1 MVYDMRPFIVLGF
14 ISLLIFPSGFE
25 GKRYPRTLNATAS
38 EAARPYFDQGLL
50 LLHNFEYV
58 DAAEQFVLAQ
68 QKDPGFVLSYWGEA
82 MTYDHPVWRNGNLD
96 KSRAALEKI
105 GATDAERSD
114 RAKTALEKDLMAGA
128 GILFGEG
135 SKIDRE
141 RAYAEHMAELYVKY
155 PANRDV
161 AAFYALSLLAT
172 KDDWTQWEDN
182 NVQAAEVAHSILE
195 ADPDHPGAL
204 HYLIHA
210 DDHPLYASRGLAAA
224 DRYAKVASY
233 AGHALHM
240 PSHIYLALGMWDEV
254 VNSNEVSWQA
264 GVDRKQKK
272 ALNNDALNY
281 HAHWWLA
288 YGYLQQG
295 RFGRTKELIDNQVS
309 FVNELPSGV
318 AYFHLL
324 QMKGPYLFNT
334 DDWKGGVA
342 NIHIDERKLDDGDW
356 YTHNFLEGYHL
367 FKRGKS
373 AELANLIKTID
384 ARMIKS
390 RQLQNASQDVAVC
403 GLPESRPEEVKAAR
417 RYMSELKGLHA
428 WLERDPVAAESHLK
442 ESLPPKGS
450 VVIGPPKF
458 LISPHEI
465 YGHFLMEHDRPREA
479 LQQFEKA
486 LAASPNRYIGLKG
499 KLAAARMLK
508 DTDLERSTLEQL
520 DRNLKSAD
528 QAARKDIW

>member
-1 MVYDMRPFIVLGF
+1 MRPYIVLAF
-14 ISLLIFPSGFE
+14 TSLLVFPSGFE
-25 GKRYPRTLNATAS
+25 DTRYPETLDATAS

-58 DAAEQFVLAQ
+58 DAAEQFLLAQ

-82 MTYDHPVWRNGNLD
+82 MTYDHPVWRNGNLE

-105 GATDAERSD
+105 GATDAERSA
-114 RAKTALEKDLMAGA
+114 RAKTPLEKDLMAGA

-135 SKIDRE
+135 AKVDRE
-141 RAYAEHMAELYVKY
+141 RAYADHMAELYAKY
-155 PANRDV
+155 PDNRDV
-161 AAFYALSLLAT
+161 AAFYALSVLAT
-172 KDDWTQWEDN
+172 KEDWTQWEDN
-182 NVQAAEVAHSILE
+182 NVEAAAIAQGILE
-195 ADPDHPGAL
+195 VDPDHPGAL

-210 DDHPLYASRGLAAA
+210 DDHPLYASRGLDAA

-264 GVDRKQKK
+264 GVDRKEKK
-272 ALNNDALNY
+272 ELNNDALNY

-295 RFGRTKELIDNQVS
+295 RFVRTKELIDNQIGYVS
-309 FVNELPSGV
+309 ELPSGI

-324 QMKGPYLFNT
+324 QMKGHYLFNT
-334 DDWKGGVA
+334 NDWNGGVA
-342 NIHIDERKLDDGDW
+342 NVHIDESKLAARDW
-356 YTHNFLEGYHL
+356 YTHNFLKGYL
-367 FKRGKS
+367 FFKLGKS
-373 AELANLIKTID
+373 DELAKLIKTFD
-384 ARMIKS
+384 ARLTKA
-390 RQLQNASQDVAVC
+390 RQLENASQDVADC
-403 GLPESRPEEVKAAR
+403 GLPESKPMELKSAE
-417 RYMSELKGLHA
+417 RYMSELKGLHG
-428 WLERDPVAAESHLK
+428 WLERDPVTAEGHFK
-442 ESLPPKGS
+442 ESLPPEGS
-450 VVIGPPKF
+450 IVIGPPTF

-465 YGHFLMEHDRPREA
+465 YGHFLLEHDRPREA

-486 LAASPNRYIGLKG
+486 LAASPNRYVGLKG
-499 KLAAARMLK
+499 KLAAARKLK
-508 DTDLERSTLEQL
+508 DTDLERRTLEEL
-520 DRNLKSAD
+520 ERNLKSAD